1 MVNLA
6 DITLHLNDVDFRA
19 NVFTDCMVSR
29 IIHLLRPRE
38 ESQQRL
44 SLNSMVWGL
53 LGLSYFLV
61 SLQQTN
67 HPECQHPS

>member
-1 MVNLA
+1 MNLA

-44 SLNSMVWGL
+44 SLYSMVWGL

-61 SLQQTN
+61 SLSRPITRN
-67 HPECQHPS
+67 ASTLRD